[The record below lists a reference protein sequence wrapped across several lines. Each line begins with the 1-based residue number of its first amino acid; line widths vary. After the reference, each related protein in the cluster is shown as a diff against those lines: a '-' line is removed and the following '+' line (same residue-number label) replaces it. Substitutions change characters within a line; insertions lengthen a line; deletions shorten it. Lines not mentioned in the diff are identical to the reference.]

1 MYITQIRTVQQY
13 KSDVGFKTLVE
24 GVNDNLYFIPKYQR
38 KFRWKKEQV
47 QELARSL
54 VRGYPIPPIYA
65 YRNSDG
71 QLEILDGQQ
80 RVMSLFFYYIGKFI
94 DTQKF
99 SAVDYR
105 TMDIENMKYGEALE
119 KSFDLVEMHT
129 YLENDDETENKTE
142 ISYGALSVE
151 LRRKVDYTT
160 ITVVELRWDTGE
172 ERITDIQRIFEN
184 LNSKGTKLSPQE
196 IRNGVYNCPFYD
208 MLRTVNME
216 NNDWKKI
223 RGRESDKEEDMEMLL
238 RLCTVEK
245 NVSYKQGEFII
256 NNYHSNYSDWMDE
269 FSESSLKM
277 SEEEIEH
284 YRLVLEDFFARFQLS
299 KVLGLQK
306 ALIESLFVVIEK
318 ANLEVQITAEV
329 VDAILNDSRYKEN
342 SRQGMVQKG
351 KMNERWKGTYE
362 VVSKYAISYP
372 IRIAFLLERT
382 HQENQRQLSVLCRR
396 RIESFILLM
405 R

>member
-362 VVSKYAISYP
+362 VLSKYAS
-372 IRIAFLLERT
+372 
-382 HQENQRQLSVLCRR
+382 
-396 RIESFILLM
+396 
-405 R
+405 